1 MSEVQNTVEE
11 TPVAVAATEAPVV
24 VVPEAAAAAAP
35 AETAP
40 QETAA
45 ETTDAAAP
53 TTTAEAPTEAATEQ
67 PKEEAKEITP
77 ATDGVLGHKGPG
89 LVKYAALLMP
99 YPTAQERNTGLTPIP
114 QGPPFHQ
121 ALLLLLRGTR
131 RGQEPGCLPPE
142 REAARGQPHRRL
154 GQPDRQGSAVHDQ
167 ARRG

>member
-24 VVPEAAAAAAP
+24 VVPEAAAAA
-35 AETAP
+35 AP

-99 YPTAQERNTGLTPIP
+99 YPTAQERNTG
-114 QGPPFHQ
+114 
-121 ALLLLLRGTR
+121 
-131 RGQEPGCLPPE
+131 
-142 REAARGQPHRRL
+142 
-154 GQPDRQGSAVHDQ
+154 
-167 ARRG
+167 